1 MKVSPNDNT
10 TDQKN
15 CEKYVDNN
23 KKIINN
29 LGVVRPKGVPFQAR
43 GVNIGTFNVHE
54 LFCL

>member
-23 KKIINN
+23 KKGNQQSW
-29 LGVVRPKGVPFQAR
+29 GGPPER
-43 GVNIGTFNVHE
+43 GTVFRLEV
-54 LFCL
+54 